1 MPEGRIARPVAT
13 VALLATFAFGASG
26 EARAPSFSPPA
37 PIASD
42 ADRLFISGHSL
53 TDRPLPDMLEAM
65 ANGAGRE
72 LSWQRQHIGGS
83 SIRQRSAGIGEQTLG
98 SGFAAGTDRDGN
110 PIDVLAEFNATAATG
125 PYDVLIITEWHRA
138 LDAMWREGTAA
149 HLRAFQDR
157 FIGSNPAGLTYFFAP
172 WADLSD
178 LADPSD
184 WVGYE
189 RRASPIWQCM
199 VDTVNS
205 GLAAGGRDD
214 RVHFIPA
221 SLALAELVARLTS
234 GEAVAG
240 FENFDSG
247 EAIAQ
252 LFTDRVH
259 LTEVGTYFV
268 AAVTYATVFGDDA
281 AASPLP
287 ASLDAR
293 QAESLRLLAT
303 SFVDQWREQQR
314 LATNADCEGVP
325 LDFIVA
331 YTGYME
337 KTYARPEVG
346 YVRARARRVRDIG
359 RFVWTLWSASPTAAP
374 AIVD

>member
-13 VALLATFAFGASG
+13 VALLATFAFSASG
-26 EARAPSFSPPA
+26 EAHAPSFSPPA

-65 ANGAGRE
+65 AVGAGRE

-83 SIRQRSAGIGEQTLG
+83 SIRQRSAGIGERTLG

-125 PYDVLIITEWHRA
+125 PYDVLIITESHRV

-149 HLRAFQDR
+149 YLRAFQDR
-157 FIGSNPAGLTYFFAP
+157 FIGSNPVGLTYFFAP

-178 LADPSD
+178 PADPSD
-184 WVGYE
+184 WIDYE
-189 RRASPIWQCM
+189 RRANPIWQCM
-199 VDTVNS
+199 VDNVNRS
-205 GLAAGGRDD
+205 LAASARDD
-214 RVHFIPA
+214 RIHFIPA
-221 SLALAELVARLTS
+221 SLALADLVARLTS
-234 GEAVAG
+234 GETVAG
-240 FENFDSG
+240 FEDMRNG

-259 LTEVGTYFV
+259 LTELGTYFV
-268 AAVTYATVFGDDA
+268 AAVTYATVFGGDA
-281 AASPLP
+281 DASPAP

-293 QAESLRLLAT
+293 RAESLRLLAT
-303 SFVDQWREQQR
+303 SFVGRWREQQR
-314 LATNADCEGVP
+314 LATNANCEGVP
-325 LDFIVA
+325 LAFIVA

-346 YVRARARRVRDIG
+346 YLRARARRVRDIG
-359 RFVWTLWSASPTAAP
+359 RFVWTLWYAPPTAAP